1 MTFRAWKRGG
11 TMNRKSKAFD
21 ILGAV
26 ALCAVY
32 ALLFWAY
39 LCATPDQASAECER
53 ADAMGEVRDAG
64 VH

>member
-1 MTFRAWKRGG
+1 
-11 TMNRKSKAFD
+11 MNRKSKAFD